1 MKLNNG
7 GLGMGLEW
15 SGNVTREWGCND
27 LGMGLGW
34 SGNEMADLSSDIA
47 WVLDIVLH
55 SNGEFGKGLLQ
66 SIQTRENP
74 TLTLHIC
81 QLLQKGNTQVSPV
94 SLTVC

>member
-1 MKLNNG
+1 M
-7 GLGMGLEW
+7 
-15 SGNVTREWGCND
+15 TRIAWEWGCND
-27 LGMGLGW
+27 LKMGLGW

-66 SIQTRENP
+66 SIQTRENS
-74 TLTLHIC
+74 TFTLHIC

-94 SLTVC
+94 TVIVC